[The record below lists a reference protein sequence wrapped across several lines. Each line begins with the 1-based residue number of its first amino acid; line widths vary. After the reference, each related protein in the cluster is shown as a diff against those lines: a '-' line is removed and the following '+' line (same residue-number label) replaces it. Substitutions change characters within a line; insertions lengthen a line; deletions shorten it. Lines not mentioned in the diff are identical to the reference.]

1 MAGRD
6 PGWSS
11 AMQRELD
18 ALCADERA
26 AAEATRAAREA
37 VEARLALW
45 DGVLEAI
52 RTQQPPLASSA

>member
-1 MAGRD
+1 M
-6 PGWSS
+6 
-11 AMQRELD
+11 LD